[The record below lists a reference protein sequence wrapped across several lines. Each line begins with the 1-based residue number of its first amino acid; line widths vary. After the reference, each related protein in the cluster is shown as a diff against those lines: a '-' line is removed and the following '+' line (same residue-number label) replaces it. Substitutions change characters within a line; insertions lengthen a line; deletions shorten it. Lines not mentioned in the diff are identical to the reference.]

1 MDETTNQT
9 DETIDSFHRGKFY
22 LVQPRKYG
30 HRSGM
35 DAMLLASLV
44 PNHLR
49 GKVVDLGAGA
59 GAAGLAVASRCL
71 NVHVT
76 LVERSAFMVSY
87 AQKTLML
94 KQNAKLAERICLLR
108 ADVTCKGKERIK
120 AGLADN
126 SFDFVIMN
134 PPFNRSEDRRT
145 PDRQKSE
152 AHVMPEGMFES
163 WLRSAAAIVKPK
175 GYLGLIARP
184 QSLND
189 ILRAL
194 EGRFGGICVIPVHA
208 RAKMAAIRILFYA
221 KQGSRAALSVL
232 PPLVMHESDGHAF
245 SPQIDAVNNGCIS
258 LWELLK

>member
-1 MDETTNQT
+1 MDEITNQS
-9 DETIDSFHRGKFY
+9 DKTIDSFHRGKFY

-44 PNHLR
+44 PNDLK

-71 NVHVT
+71 KVHVT
-76 LVERSAFMVSY
+76 LVERSAFMASY

-94 KQNAKLAERICLLR
+94 KQNEKLAERICLLE
-108 ADVTCKGKERIK
+108 ADVTLKGKNRLK

-126 SFDFVIMN
+126 SFDFAIMN
-134 PPFNRSEDRRT
+134 PPFNSPTDRKT
-145 PDRQKSE
+145 PDKQKSE
-152 AHVMPEGMFES
+152 AHVMSEAMFDH
-163 WLRSAAAIVKPK
+163 WLRSAAAIVKPS

-184 QSLND
+184 QSLPD

-194 EGRFGGICVIPVHA
+194 EGRFGGVCIIPVHA
-208 RAKMAAIRILFYA
+208 RAKTAAIRLLFYA
-221 KQGSRAALSVL
+221 KRGSRATLSILPALVI
-232 PPLVMHESDGHAF
+232 HEDDDHTF
-245 SPQIDAVNNGCIS
+245 SPRVDAINNGCIS
-258 LWELLK
+258 LWELFK

>member
-1 MDETTNQT
+1 MDEITNQN

-44 PNHLR
+44 PKNLK

-71 NVHVT
+71 KVHVT
-76 LVERSAFMVSY
+76 LVERSAFMASY

-94 KQNAKLAERICLLR
+94 KQNEKLAERIFLLE
-108 ADVTCKGKERIK
+108 ADVTLKGKSRLK
-120 AGLADN
+120 AGLVDN
-126 SFDFVIMN
+126 SFDFAIMN
-134 PPFNRSEDRRT
+134 PPFNSPADRKT
-145 PDRQKSE
+145 PDKQKSE
-152 AHVMPEGMFES
+152 AHVMPEAMFDN
-163 WLRSAAAIVKPK
+163 WLRSAAAIVKPG

-189 ILRAL
+189 ILHAL
-194 EGRFGGICVIPVHA
+194 EGRFGSICIIPVHA
-208 RAKMAAIRILFYA
+208 RATTAAIRLLFYA
-221 KQGSRAALSVL
+221 KRGSRAALSIL
-232 PPLVMHESDGHAF
+232 PALVIHEGEGHAF
-245 SPQIDAVNNGCIS
+245 SSRIDAINNGRIS
-258 LWELLK
+258 LWELFK